1 MQATVLAICQQLA
14 IPALPQALAFER
26 VYRALGPPSVNVD
39 RPRDVIGRFHQYAH
53 KESINSKAWEKGD
66 LELDRSGKTF
76 TLTTL
81 RATLQ
86 RRAMLRPLLDK
97 IKWGEPTGGGTL
109 LHLIVKKKKKKIL
122 PYIQSAAF
130 GRITRLFLFHG
141 DGSYRDPKLAAA
153 NSRIPEKNGD
163 YGGRGFTVSRRR
175 GGKRNKD
182 PTPLM

>member
-1 MQATVLAICQQLA
+1 MQATVLAISQQLA

-97 IKWGEPTGGGTL
+97 IKWGEPTGGGTP
-109 LHLIVKKKKKKIL
+109 LHLIVKKKKKYFLTFNLRHLGEL
-122 PYIQSAAF
+122 PDFFSFMEMEAIEIPNWLQQIPGSLRKMETM
-130 GRITRLFLFHG
+130 GVG
-141 DGSYRDPKLAAA
+141 DSLYQEEGE
-153 NSRIPEKNGD
+153 EKE
-163 YGGRGFTVSRRR
+163 T
-175 GGKRNKD
+175 K
-182 PTPLM
+182 TPPP